1 MFCARVCTQVA
12 VSQLQDALN
21 DMGVDSTGEG
31 GAGRPRTGKPRQ
43 PVANLGGRKGQAD
56 LCESPWKHSADS
68 SHCSEGPCSAG
79 ACEYLRKYCGRQ
91 GGGMFNY
98 LSLPYCSM
106 GFAPWLGSLTLLLWA
121 ALLVLWLSAVAEF
134 FLCPAVS
141 VLTRLCGMSEQVCV
155 CLSLSLSLSL
165 CARIHPSVNQSIH
178 ACMHADLRAY
188 MRYGHT
194 YNARNTRQVLSRRK
208 GDHVA
213 CVCVC
218 ACVCMGVCMHACTYG
233 MHACMHAR
241 PGGRRDAAG
250 RGQRCWGRCRRRGLC
265 RGLA

>member
-79 ACEYLRKYCGRQ
+79 ACAYLRKHCGRQ

-155 CLSLSLSLSL
+155 CVCLSLSLLVRAS
-165 CARIHPSVNQSIH
+165 IHPSISQSMR
-178 ACMHADLRAY
+178 ACMQICAHTCVMGTHTTLAIQDKCFHDARATMSHA
-188 MRYGHT
+188 
-194 YNARNTRQVLSRRK
+194 
-208 GDHVA
+208 
-213 CVCVC
+213 C
-218 ACVCMGVCMHACTYG
+218 ACVRVCVWVYACTHVRMVCMHACTTRWQ
-233 MHACMHAR
+233 A
-241 PGGRRDAAG
+241 
-250 RGQRCWGRCRRRGLC
+250 
-265 RGLA
+265 

>member
-79 ACEYLRKYCGRQ
+79 ACAYLRKYCGRQ

-155 CLSLSLSLSL
+155 CVSLSLSLSLSVR
-165 CARIHPSVNQSIH
+165 ASIHPSISQSMR
-178 ACMHADLRAY
+178 ACMQTCA
-188 MRYGHT
+188 HT
-194 YNARNTRQVLSRRK
+194 CVMGTHTNAHNTRQVLTTQGRPCRMR
-208 GDHVA
+208 VRV
-213 CVCVC
+213 CVCVYG
-218 ACVCMGVCMHACTYG
+218 CMHARMYVWYACMHACTTRWQ
-233 MHACMHAR
+233 A
-241 PGGRRDAAG
+241 
-250 RGQRCWGRCRRRGLC
+250 
-265 RGLA
+265 

>member
-155 CLSLSLSLSL
+155 CVSLSLSLSLSL
-165 CARIHPSVNQSIH
+165 CAHPSIRQSVNPCVHACRFARIHALWAHIQRSQYKTSAFTTQGRP
-178 ACMHADLRAY
+178 CR
-188 MRYGHT
+188 MRV
-194 YNARNTRQVLSRRK
+194 R
-208 GDHVA
+208 
-213 CVCVC
+213 VCVC
-218 ACVCMGVCMHACTYG
+218 AYGCMHARMYVWYACMHACTTRWQ
-233 MHACMHAR
+233 A
-241 PGGRRDAAG
+241 
-250 RGQRCWGRCRRRGLC
+250 
-265 RGLA
+265 